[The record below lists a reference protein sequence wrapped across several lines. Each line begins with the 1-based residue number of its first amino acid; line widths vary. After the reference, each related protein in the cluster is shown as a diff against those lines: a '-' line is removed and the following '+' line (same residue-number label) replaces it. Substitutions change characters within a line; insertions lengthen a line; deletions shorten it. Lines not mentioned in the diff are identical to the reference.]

1 MATVKPSGRVI
12 AGAICWVLTLEY
24 FVAQAIAQVKWPG
37 YSLSRYDVSALG
49 ITTCGPFE
57 DPSTGESIAACS
69 PWHLAMNAGFVALG
83 VLIILGA
90 VLLRQVWP
98 RRRLTT
104 IGLVLVALSGLGEI
118 FAGLAP
124 GNVNLLLHSIGALL
138 HWICGSIGLI
148 LLGCAVWRTRRLLAS
163 LTLLCGVVVLIGF
176 FLYGNQT
183 YLGLG
188 RGGMERV
195 VAYPLTI
202 WLILFGASLLVA
214 ARQGKPGPR
223 GSAGPAGG

>member
-1 MATVKPSGRVI
+1 MMEVQPGRQVI

-24 FVAQAIAQVKWPG
+24 FVAQLIAQVKWPT
-37 YSLSRYDVSALG
+37 YSISRYDVSALG
-49 ITTCGPFE
+49 ITTCGSFD
-57 DPSTGESIAACS
+57 DPTTGESIYACS
-69 PWHLAMNAGFVALG
+69 PWHAAMNVGFVALG
-83 VLIILGA
+83 VLIILGV
-90 VLLRQVWP
+90 VLLRQIWP

-104 IGLVLVALSGLGEI
+104 VALVLIALSGLGEI

-124 GNVNLLLHSIGALL
+124 GNVNLVLHSTGALL
-138 HWICGSIGLI
+138 HWICGSLGLI
-148 LLGCAVWRTRRLLAS
+148 LLGWAVWRTHRLLAS
-163 LTLLCGVVVLIGF
+163 LTLLCGVICLVGF

-202 WLILFGASLLVA
+202 WLILLGTSLLLAASRLNRDQRSVA
-214 ARQGKPGPR
+214 GFADG
-223 GSAGPAGG
+223 